1 MYNLFGAISST
12 TRRKCHTLA
21 KQLNI

>member
-12 TRRKCHTLA
+12 TRGKCHTLA